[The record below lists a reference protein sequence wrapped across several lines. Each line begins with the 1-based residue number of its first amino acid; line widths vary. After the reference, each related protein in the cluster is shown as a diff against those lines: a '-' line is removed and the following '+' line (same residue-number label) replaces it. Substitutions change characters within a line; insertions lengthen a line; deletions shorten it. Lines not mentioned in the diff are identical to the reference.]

1 MPYVES
7 LPYLPQRI
15 VSLVPSQTE
24 LLFDLGLGEKV
35 VGITKFCIHPA
46 EKIKSVAKVGGT
58 KQFRFEAIHAL
69 QPDLILGNKEENY
82 REGIEQLAAQYPV
95 WISDI
100 YTLADALGM
109 IRKVGELAGAS
120 DKATS
125 LAATIGVGFANLVPV
140 PPVRV
145 AYFIWRNPWMVAGS
159 HTFLDALLN
168 HCGLTN
174 VFGHLPRYPEVT
186 EAHLREAQPD
196 CLLLSSEPYPFAE
209 KHREELQQLC
219 PRAKVLLVDGEM
231 FSWYGSR
238 LVQTPPY
245 LASLLKSI
253 TT

>member
-24 LLFDLGLGEKV
+24 LLFDLGLGERV
-35 VGITKFCIHPA
+35 VGLTKFCIHPA
-46 EKIKSVAKVGGT
+46 GAVRNVTQVGGT
-58 KQFRFEAIHAL
+58 KQFRFEIIDRL
-69 QPDLILGNKEENY
+69 QPDLVLGNKEENY
-82 REGIEQLAAQYPV
+82 REGIERLVAQYPV
-95 WISDI
+95 WMSDI
-100 YTLADALGM
+100 YTLADALSM
-109 IRKVGELAGAS
+109 IRKVGELTGTA
-120 DKATS
+120 DKAAS
-125 LAATIGVGFANLVPV
+125 LAATIGVGFARLVPA

-159 HTFLDALLN
+159 HTFIDALLR

-186 EAHLREAQPD
+186 EAQLREAQPD

-209 KHREELQQLC
+209 KHREELQGLC
-219 PRAKVLLVDGEM
+219 PRARVLLADGEM

-238 LVQTPPY
+238 LVQSPPY
-245 LASLLKSI
+245 LASLLGEI
-253 TT
+253 TG